1 MTEDKA
7 RDRVP
12 SFDSARERNAVLRP
26 REPAAARMG
35 FFSGLLRGT
44 VMKKDV
50 RNSYCTVPSVHPP
63 PDVTRMQGYASR
75 LSASP
80 DDNIAFRMTTVARKY
95 DVSFRRVGKTAAEI
109 GELKGM
115 HGRLQACPDRA
126 WENGCDWESDFF
138 WIVPEETR
146 SWIYTAEF
154 TDGKGVTFHV
164 PFVVKPYF
172 HRKGDVAV
180 LASTNTWNAYNGWGG
195 KSAYSEPLPK
205 TLSLDRP
212 MPTEAP
218 EGTGR
223 SHLLRGEMWVLD
235 WMEEC
240 GYAVDVYSDTDLHR
254 GWDWLADY
262 RVLVINTHSEYWSEP
277 MRDHLDAWLDAGGC
291 LLYLSGNGVYWKVTW
306 DSTCRTM
313 EVRKDGKPHYQ
324 NGEEGGLW
332 RNLGRCEH
340 AALGVGYVRPGY
352 MTFAPYKVET
362 ASHWVFEGLELTNG
376 DLIGE
381 KGIYG
386 GAASGWEV
394 DQVREEWSP
403 GNVTVLARGI
413 NPLDFM
419 PPGASAVYPDDEYDW
434 DGSGGGHMTYYD
446 HPGGGGVFSV
456 GSIAFGGSLVVDPVL
471 QKTVRNVLDRFLRQ

>member
-1 MTEDKA
+1 
-7 RDRVP
+7 
-12 SFDSARERNAVLRP
+12 
-26 REPAAARMG
+26 
-35 FFSGLLRGT
+35 
-44 VMKKDV
+44 MKKDV
-50 RNSYCTVPSVHPP
+50 RNSFCTVPSVHPP

-80 DDNIAFRMTTVARKY
+80 DDNIAFRMTTVARNY

-115 HGRLQACPDRA
+115 HGRMQTCPDRA

-154 TDGKGVTFHV
+154 TDGNGVTFHV

-223 SHLLRGEMWVLD
+223 SHLLRGETWVLD

-240 GYAVDVYSDTDLHR
+240 GYAVDVYSDADLHR

-262 RVLVINTHSEYWSEP
+262 RALVINTHSEYWSEP

-332 RNLGRCEH
+332 RNLGRPEH

-352 MTFAPYKVET
+352 MTFAPYEVAT
-362 ASHWVFEGLELTNG
+362 ASHWIFEGLELTNG

-394 DQVREEWSP
+394 DQVRENWSP

-456 GSIAFGGSLVVDPVL
+456 GSIAFGGSLVVDPIL
-471 QKTVRNVLDRFLRQ
+471 QKTVRNVLDRFLRR

>member
-1 MTEDKA
+1 
-7 RDRVP
+7 
-12 SFDSARERNAVLRP
+12 
-26 REPAAARMG
+26 
-35 FFSGLLRGT
+35 
-44 VMKKDV
+44 MKKDT
-50 RNSYCTVPSVHPP
+50 RNSFCTVPSVHPP

-80 DDNIAFRMTTVARKY
+80 DDNIAFRMTTVARNY
-95 DVSFRRVGKTAAEI
+95 DVSFRRVGKTAAKI

-115 HGRLQACPDRA
+115 HGRMQACPDRA
-126 WENGCDWESDFF
+126 WEHGCDWESDFF

-154 TDGKGVTFHV
+154 TDGNGVTFHV

-218 EGTGR
+218 EGRGR
-223 SHLLRGEMWVLD
+223 SHLLRGETWVLD

-240 GYAVDVYSDTDLHR
+240 GYAVDVYSDADLHR

-332 RNLGRCEH
+332 RNLGRPEH

-352 MTFAPYKVET
+352 MTFAPYRVET

-394 DQVREEWSP
+394 DQVREDWSP

-419 PPGASAVYPDDEYDW
+419 PPGASAVYPDGEYDW
-434 DGSGGGHMTYYD
+434 DGSGGAHMTYYD
-446 HPGGGGVFSV
+446 HRGGGGVFSV
-456 GSIAFGGSLVVDPVL
+456 GSISFGGSLVVDPIL
-471 QKTVRNVLDRFLRQ
+471 QKTVRNVLDRFLHR